1 MRLFFSKN
9 AIGRLLLHLGCLCR
23 GGKFRA
29 ALGLIATLHLAGC
42 EKSSSPATSGGM
54 VTQGSPPPPAQTYE
68 GVDLAQLTR
77 DLKRWIITTKER
89 PASFEEYVTKA
100 KATVPPAPPGK
111 KFALS
116 KEMRV
121 ILVDR

>member
-1 MRLFFSKN
+1 MSPK
-9 AIGRLLLHLGCLCR
+9 
-23 GGKFRA
+23 KFQA
-29 ALGLIATLHLAGC
+29 VLGLIAAVTLAGC
-42 EKSSSPATSGGM
+42 EKSSSPGTTGGM
-54 VTQGSPPPPAQTYE
+54 ATQGAPPPPAESYE

-77 DLKRWIITTKER
+77 DLKRWIVATKER
-89 PASFEEYVTKA
+89 PASFEDYVAKA
-100 KATVPPAPPGK
+100 KVSVPPAPAGK

>member
-1 MRLFFSKN
+1 MLPR
-9 AIGRLLLHLGCLCR
+9 
-23 GGKFRA
+23 KFQA
-29 ALGLIATLHLAGC
+29 VAGLVAVLVLAGC
-42 EKSSSPATSGGM
+42 DKSASPTTSGGM
-54 VTQGSPPPPAQTYE
+54 ATQGTPPPPAENYE

-77 DLKRWIITTKER
+77 DLKRWVVTTKER
-89 PASFEEYVTKA
+89 PASFEEYVAKS
-100 KATVPPAPPGK
+100 KATVPPAPAGK